1 MAKYNGRDVSFEIP
15 NDWQDRTIAA
25 FAAPL
30 QPKQT
35 IAPNFVVTRDVV
47 PEREPSSTYADKQL
61 VELAKR
67 LEAFNL
73 SERLESFVGGL
84 PAVVL
89 IFTWRGANGT
99 IKQRQTFVA
108 IGTGVVLTFVAT
120 ALVSEFSSMEPA
132 FQAILDSIEF
142 RARSTALQNG
152 R

>member
-1 MAKYNGRDVSFEIP
+1 MAKYRGRDVSFEIP
-15 NDWQDRTIAA
+15 NDWHDRTIAA

-30 QPKQT
+30 KPKQT
-35 IAPNFVVTRDVV
+35 VAPNFVLTRDIV
-47 PEREPSSTYADKQL
+47 PQNEPSSTYADKQL

-73 SERLESFVGGL
+73 SDRLETVVGGL
-84 PAVVL
+84 PAVDL

-108 IGTGVVLTFVAT
+108 TETGTVLTFVAT
-120 ALVSEFSSMEPA
+120 ALVTEFSTMEPT

-142 RARSTALQNG
+142 PTHRNG

>member
-15 NDWQDRTIAA
+15 NDWHDRTIAA

-30 QPKQT
+30 KPKQT
-35 IAPNFVVTRDVV
+35 VAPNFVLTRDVA
-47 PEREPSSTYADKQL
+47 PEQEASSTYADKQL

-73 SERLESFVGGL
+73 SERRDTLVGGL
-84 PAVVL
+84 PAVDL
-89 IFTWRGANGT
+89 IFSWRGANGT

-108 IGTGVVLTFVAT
+108 TGTGTVLTFVAT
-120 ALVSEFSSMEPA
+120 ALITEFSTMEPT
-132 FQAILDSIEF
+132 FQAILDSIKF
-142 RARSTALQNG
+142 HANSDG